1 MQIPYFAANQNVVF
15 IPALLVLLV
24 ATVLFCLPIIF
35 GPRLRKSKRRMPL
48 LVVDGVLVVALLVGT
63 ALLAATGFR
72 TLGDERSRVG
82 AELQQRYGVEL
93 NAGQVGELVD
103 GGRPAVPLPEV
114 AAAAELTNPQKP
126 KTLQLIPTATDAD
139 TYVLT
144 IGGKPW
150 PAS

>member
-35 GPRLRKSKRRMPL
+35 GPRLRKSKRRTPL

-103 GGRPAVPLPEV
+103 GGRPAVPLPVQAE
-114 AAAAELTNPQKP
+114 AAGLDPTKDQ
-126 KTLQLIPTATDAD
+126 TLQLIPTATDAD

-150 PAS
+150 PTS

>member
-35 GPRLRKSKRRMPL
+35 GPGLRKSKRRTPL
-48 LVVDGVLVVALLVGT
+48 LVVDGVLVLVLLVGA
-63 ALLAATGFR
+63 ALLAVTGFR
-72 TLGDERSRVG
+72 TLGDERADVQ
-82 AELQQRYGVEL
+82 AQIQQRYDVDL

-103 GGRPAVPLPEV
+103 GGRPAVPLPTQAE
-114 AAAAELTNPQKP
+114 AAGLDAKKDQALRLVP
-126 KTLQLIPTATDAD
+126 KATDAD